1 MGLINAWKGLFTT
14 KNVYQKRQNLQ
25 RIYKAATVDRTT
37 LDWMVSQTSPDQEW
51 KNGIKN
57 LRNRVHDVVTN
68 NTYAAQAIRYAT
80 NQIVGQGVRMQAQI
94 PKQRANQKQRNQMKK

>member
-57 LRNRVHDVVTN
+57 LRNRVHDVVCLLYTSPSPRDRI
-68 NTYAAQAIRYAT
+68 AS
-80 NQIVGQGVRMQAQI
+80 RMPSSA
-94 PKQRANQKQRNQMKK
+94 